1 MRGELSPLT
10 CWRANVFT
18 CTRDLYYLSKHFQET
33 VVLSSFQLQNS
44 KMLSVDLFEVSIF
57 NDQFTNVTLKFQSSQ
72 GKQGRPRLDDSVIS
86 SLIRVFVFIM
96 QTAHV

>member
-10 CWRANVFT
+10 CWRAKVFT
-18 CTRDLYYLSKHFQET
+18 CTRDLYYFSKHFQVI

-44 KMLSVDLFEVSIF
+44 KMLSEDLFNVSIF
-57 NDQFTNVTLKFQSSQ
+57 NDQLIDVILKFQSSQ
-72 GKQGRPRLDDSVIS
+72 GKQGRPRLDDSVII

-96 QTAHV
+96 QSAHV